1 MKKYLSPKSG
11 DVAEEQTVYKEL
23 VSMFDEKQTKDKEQ
37 GYLPKLEQGRRL
49 FIFKPSRLGFRNE
62 SDKLFQF

>member
-1 MKKYLSPKSG
+1 M
-11 DVAEEQTVYKEL
+11 AEEQTVYKEL

>member
-1 MKKYLSPKSG
+1 M
-11 DVAEEQTVYKEL
+11 AEEQTVYKEL

-37 GYLPKLEQGRRL
+37 GYLPKLEQDWRL